1 MAAREGEQP
10 GGNVTLGVKHLFV
23 FALAGID
30 IFQCR
35 LLYCTSQLFVF
46 VFNGESCISSNSEF
60 NIFFCI

>member
-46 VFNGESCISSNSEF
+46 VF
-60 NIFFCI
+60 

>member
-30 IFQCR
+30 IFHCR
-35 LLYCTSQLFVF
+35 LLYCTS
-46 VFNGESCISSNSEF
+46 
-60 NIFFCI
+60 